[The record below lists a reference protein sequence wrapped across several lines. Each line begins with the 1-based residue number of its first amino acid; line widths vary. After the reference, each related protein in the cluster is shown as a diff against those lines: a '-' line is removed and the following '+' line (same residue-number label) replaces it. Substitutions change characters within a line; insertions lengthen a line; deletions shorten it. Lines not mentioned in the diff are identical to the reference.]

1 MSQEKA
7 TASRGSHYVVTEK
20 YLLTRGADLQLPA
33 KQFQSFIHDK
43 NTIYGMVIDMPMNP
57 ALLCSLVVYIN
68 GAANVYF
75 NNGAEYS
82 GAAQRYQTVVQP
94 AQLLMANASRILGE
108 AKKTKQFD
116 LPVGPTHHIF
126 LITQNGIYKKSVLP
140 AHIFQESKDMQS
152 IFALYQRVMAALH
165 TAQLKDRANRTQ
177 A

>member
-1 MSQEKA
+1 
-7 TASRGSHYVVTEK
+7 
-20 YLLTRGADLQLPA
+20 
-33 KQFQSFIHDK
+33 
-43 NTIYGMVIDMPMNP
+43 
-57 ALLCSLVVYIN
+57 
-68 GAANVYF
+68 
-75 NNGAEYS
+75 
-82 GAAQRYQTVVQP
+82 
-94 AQLLMANASRILGE
+94 MANASRILGE

>member
-20 YLLTRGADLQLPA
+20 YLLTRGAALQLPA

-75 NNGAEYS
+75 NNGA
-82 GAAQRYQTVVQP
+82 
-94 AQLLMANASRILGE
+94 
-108 AKKTKQFD
+108 
-116 LPVGPTHHIF
+116 THHIF